1 MTIFD
6 STLSTES
13 DRFLEE
19 VLAAAP
25 DARVPSCPDW
35 TADDLLWHLG
45 TVQAFWAEVLRRRPA
60 DPDEWHSEPVRPE
73 GREALRAFFEEAT
86 AALRDELGR
95 ASDGEPAWTWH
106 ADQSVAFIRRRQ
118 AHEAT
123 IHRIDAELAAGR
135 PVTEIEPELAWD
147 GVLECLGV
155 MYAGVPDW
163 AEFTPDG
170 ATVELVPTD
179 GGEPVRVVLGRT
191 VGHEP
196 DGDPIDEPDLAL
208 VAPAGPADV
217 TVRATASH
225 LDAWLWHRA
234 EGGVDVE
241 GDEDVYARFASIV
254 SQPVN

>member
-6 STLSTES
+6 TTLTTES
-13 DRFLEE
+13 DRFLEA
-19 VLAAAP
+19 VLAADP
-25 DARVPSCPDW
+25 GARVPSCPDW
-35 TADDLLWHLG
+35 TAEDLLWHLG

-73 GREALRAFFEEAT
+73 GRDALRSFFEQAT

-95 ASDGEPAWTWH
+95 AADAEAAWTWH
-106 ADQSVAFIRRRQ
+106 TERSVAFIRRRQ
-118 AHEAT
+118 AHEAA

-135 PVTEIEPELAWD
+135 PVTEIDRELARD

-191 VGHEP
+191 VGVDP
-196 DGDPIDEPDLAL
+196 DGDRVDEPDLA
-208 VAPAGPADV
+208 VVPPEGPADV
-217 TVRATASH
+217 RLHATASH
-225 LDAWLWHRA
+225 LDAWLWHRVA
-234 EGGVDVE
+234 GGVEVE
-241 GDEDVYARFASIV
+241 GDERVYARFASIV